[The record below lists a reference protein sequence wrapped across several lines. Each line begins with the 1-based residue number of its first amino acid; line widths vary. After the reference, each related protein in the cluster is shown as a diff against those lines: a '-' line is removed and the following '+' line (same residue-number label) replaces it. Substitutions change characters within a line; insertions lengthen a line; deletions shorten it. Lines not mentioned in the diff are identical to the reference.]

1 NPNGK
6 LNLFLMRDYNR
17 IILADNVL
25 SNSVFV
31 KLFVT
36 EEFDPQYFE
45 PVEMNPVMKIYKL
58 KI

>member
-1 NPNGK
+1 
-6 LNLFLMRDYNR
+6 MRDYNR

-45 PVEMNPVMKIYKL
+45 PIEMNPVMKIYKL